1 MEKKWL
7 TIILI
12 SVFGLI
18 VLALYL
24 SNNSKLISP
33 FLFIFQY
40 LELAGFLAKPPP
52 ISPHVESP
60 PPPIIPSPEYQLI

>member
-52 ISPHVESP
+52 PPVSP